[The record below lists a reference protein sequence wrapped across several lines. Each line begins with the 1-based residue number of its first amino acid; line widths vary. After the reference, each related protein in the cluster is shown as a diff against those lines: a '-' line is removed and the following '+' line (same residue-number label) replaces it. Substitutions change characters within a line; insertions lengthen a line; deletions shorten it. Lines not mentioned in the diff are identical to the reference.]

1 VVVAEWL
8 TWITL
13 DWQVVLQLLPMAL
26 MQGDGT
32 MPDDDGG
39 GGGGGGG
46 GQFASEGGD
55 VYPTGG
61 ESAGTAA
68 SLEKIQ

>member
-1 VVVAEWL
+1 
-8 TWITL
+8 
-13 DWQVVLQLLPMAL
+13 
-26 MQGDGT
+26 

-61 ESAGTAA
+61 ESAGNGGFPWRKF
-68 SLEKIQ
+68 SEWGKFDHN